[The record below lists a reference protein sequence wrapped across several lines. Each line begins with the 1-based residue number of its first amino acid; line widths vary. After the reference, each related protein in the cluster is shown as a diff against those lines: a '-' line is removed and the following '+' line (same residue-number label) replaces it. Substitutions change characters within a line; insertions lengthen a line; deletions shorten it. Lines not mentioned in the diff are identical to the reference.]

1 MLHSYNLHS
10 FLQKLT
16 HKWKM
21 LLVESTAECVKASS
35 FSSPCMRRLF
45 PRYSLGSR
53 LSQLLSL
60 SCFVFSLIIPD
71 THSVSLSLSPLYIFC
86 CMCPR
91 LILDGEHRLV
101 VQLRNRGPS
110 WVSVCRVQGAA
121 HSWIRAGY
129 RAEPQNQGELHEHT
143 QVYVWRLTVGAG
155 CQAVCPCVVLSLCL
169 MCVYFCFVAVCM
181 MEKGSISSHWSRH
194 DCALILRSSLK
205 SSKCHSPQNVIHKII
220 HSSFTQLSLSF
231 LRLLT
236 SHFVSLSISHCN
248 SLFSPSFTWIYR
260 YISVHLYTSPLS
272 YSLSTHWHSSAC
284 SFFCRFLSC
293 FFFLSFVFSPPSFV
307 PNEAGGDA
315 GGGSREG
322 GGGGGGGGGGR
333 ERYHTKWVA

>member
-21 LLVESTAECVKASS
+21 LLVESTAECVTASC

-45 PRYSLGSR
+45 PHYSLGSR

-86 CMCPR
+86 CVCPR
-91 LILDGEHRLV
+91 LFLDGEHRLV

-129 RAEPQNQGELHEHT
+129 GAEPQNQGELHEHT
-143 QVYVWRLTVGAG
+143 QVYVWRLAVGAG

-169 MCVYFCFVAVCM
+169 MCVFLFCCGVY
-181 MEKGSISSHWSRH
+181 EREGEH
-194 DCALILRSSLK
+194 LLSLK
-205 SSKCHSPQNVIHKII
+205 QKRMCFDPALLTEKLQMSLASKCNSQNHSLIVHTALPLFPAII
-220 HSSFTQLSLSF
+220 DLSLC
-231 LRLLT
+231 LPVYL
-236 SHFVSLSISHCN
+236 SL
-248 SLFSPSFTWIYR
+248 
-260 YISVHLYTSPLS
+260 
-272 YSLSTHWHSSAC
+272 
-284 SFFCRFLSC
+284 
-293 FFFLSFVFSPPSFV
+293 
-307 PNEAGGDA
+307 
-315 GGGSREG
+315 
-322 GGGGGGGGGGR
+322 
-333 ERYHTKWVA
+333 